1 MCIWE
6 GFTCEVQ
13 CYKTYYTRYIRISAL
28 GFVGPSK
35 VASKGGA
42 YYFVSIIDD
51 RKVQVYCLKS
61 KDQALNVFKTWKA
74 IIENQTN
81 RKIKKLRT
89 NNGLEYYSSQIATL
103 TQEIPRQKISD
114 IYEEGFKVKALGQQL
129 SSRLKGQ
136 TITLNFPKKV
146 RETTNRERERER
158 ARRKEL
164 ISALPNNIKRIL
176 SIIRFLKNLFIPT

>member
-1 MCIWE
+1 M
-6 GFTCEVQ
+6 
-13 CYKTYYTRYIRISAL
+13 
-28 GFVGPSK
+28 
-35 VASKGGA
+35 
-42 YYFVSIIDD
+42 
-51 RKVQVYCLKS
+51 YCLKS

-158 ARRKEL
+158 EQEERN
-164 ISALPNNIKRIL
+164 SFPQPHNIKHIS